1 MLPLDWNSRLL
12 ASSSIAGTTLFSKR
26 SSCKLESA
34 DTVWACDSESID
46 ISRAS
51 FNGAL
56 TFSDL
61 GFDLDLWVAFWS
73 VICGC
78 YIASMAGVI
87 ILSLLLYL
95 RSGLFNTICI
105 PSIES
110 FVPSLILSKALEKS
124 EMPELTLDVSGKSI
138 VLIVSSILLACSNIF
153 NDFLAIEL
161 YVHLY
166 QFLNI

>member
-1 MLPLDWNSRLL
+1 
-12 ASSSIAGTTLFSKR
+12 
-26 SSCKLESA
+26 
-34 DTVWACDSESID
+34 
-46 ISRAS
+46 
-51 FNGAL
+51 
-56 TFSDL
+56 
-61 GFDLDLWVAFWS
+61 
-73 VICGC
+73 
-78 YIASMAGVI
+78 MAGVI
-87 ILSLLLYL
+87 ILSLLLSL

-124 EMPELTLDVSGKSI
+124 EMPELRLDVSGKSI